1 MKPASDHSVRDEY
14 ITKLVVTGG
23 FFAIF
28 AAFVIWKA
36 NAGESLDAF
45 LVSPSDLALLAFAT
59 LRLGRL
65 IAYDLVL
72 EPLRQPFTRTVKDV
86 TGAGDTVI
94 PRGKGVQRALGQL
107 ISCPTCAGTWGG
119 ALLVYGLYAWPG
131 PTRLMVTILGVVGI
145 AELLNALIESLSWSG
160 LLSRARSGSIFKKS
174 RPSKSAPPPELP
186 DK

>member
-1 MKPASDHSVRDEY
+1 MKPAPDLSIRNEY
-14 ITKLVVTGG
+14 LTKLVITAG

-28 AAFVIWKA
+28 AAFVVWKN

-45 LVSPSDLALLAFAT
+45 LMSPSDLALLAFAT

-94 PRGKGVQRALGQL
+94 PKGKGVMRALGQL

-119 ALLVYGLYAWPG
+119 AVLVYGMYAWPG

-145 AELLNALIESLSWSG
+145 AEVLNALIETLSWSG
-160 LLSRARSGSIFKKS
+160 LLSRARSGSIFRKA
-174 RPSKSAPPPELP
+174 RPSKNAPPPELP